1 MYLGVKKATAI
12 NTLFNVVFFFLLIYA
27 TEDRIGIFKI
37 IKTIIFLSTFYILNI
52 YNLEKGR
59 YTWND
64 FVISFLPNFA
74 LFLVGFRLYLFDK
87 ELVVFFA
94 NLIFQNVSKIFFY
107 KLYVKT
113 SNVLVVGKNELNF
126 ALREI
131 LERKT
136 YFQLKKEIEI
146 NEISELNEII
156 EENKIN
162 KIVVTE
168 EIEDEKTTLILL
180 NQKLNGL
187 EVYDYFTFYEE
198 LEEKIPVKVI
208 NQKWI
213 LFGRGYRIL
222 HRDFNIKV
230 KNIMDYILAIFVA
243 VLTLPIM
250 ILSAIIIK
258 LESKGPI
265 LFKQNRIGLGNK
277 PFTVYKFRSMK
288 IHDEKVH
295 SRYAE
300 DNDERIT
307 RFGNFMRKTRI
318 DELPQLWNVLKG
330 EMSFVGPRC
339 EWDKLC
345 KEYEKEIPFYNI
357 RHSVKPGLTGWAQVR
372 YPYGMGVEDALQK
385 LTYDIYY
392 IKHQNLSFDIIILFK
407 TMKIVLFGR
416 GK

>member
-1 MYLGVKKATAI
+1 MYLGVKKATAL
-12 NTLFNVVFFFLLIYA
+12 NTLFNVVFFFLLIYI
-27 TEDRIGIFKI
+27 TEDRIGVFKV

-64 FVISFLPNFA
+64 FIISFLPNFA
-74 LFLVGFRLYLFDK
+74 LFLAGFRLYIFDK

-113 SNVLVVGKNELNF
+113 SNVLIVGKNELNI

-146 NEISELNEII
+146 NEISELDEII
-156 EENKIN
+156 EKNKIN

-168 EIEDEKTTLILL
+168 EIDDEKITLILL

-230 KNIMDYILAIFVA
+230 KNIMDYVLAIFVA
-243 VLTLPIM
+243 GLTLPIM

-258 LESKGPI
+258 LESRGPI

-277 PFTVYKFRSMK
+277 SFIVYKFRSMK
-288 IHDEKVH
+288 IHDEKKH

-300 DNDERIT
+300 DNDDRIT

-392 IKHQNLSFDIIILFK
+392 IKHQNLIFDIIILFK
-407 TMKIVLFGR
+407 TIKIVLFGR

>member
-1 MYLGVKKATAI
+1 MYLGVKKATAL

-64 FVISFLPNFA
+64 FIISFLLNFA

-113 SNVLVVGKNELNF
+113 SNILVVGKNELNF

-156 EENKIN
+156 VENKIN

-230 KNIMDYILAIFVA
+230 KNIL
-243 VLTLPIM
+243 
-250 ILSAIIIK
+250 
-258 LESKGPI
+258 
-265 LFKQNRIGLGNK
+265 R
-277 PFTVYKFRSMK
+277 
-288 IHDEKVH
+288 
-295 SRYAE
+295 
-300 DNDERIT
+300 
-307 RFGNFMRKTRI
+307 
-318 DELPQLWNVLKG
+318 
-330 EMSFVGPRC
+330 
-339 EWDKLC
+339 
-345 KEYEKEIPFYNI
+345 
-357 RHSVKPGLTGWAQVR
+357 
-372 YPYGMGVEDALQK
+372 
-385 LTYDIYY
+385 
-392 IKHQNLSFDIIILFK
+392 
-407 TMKIVLFGR
+407 
-416 GK
+416 